1 MLDNTLKTRSQPE
14 RRHFISGSDAR
25 VITGNDE
32 VAPRRLWREKRRKA
46 EPEDLSC
53 NLVLGG
59 SRLSEIAIG
68 PSFAFTVL
76 PYAEALPPAFI
87 NELDSRSLKR
97 GLDCLDGFLGNLTPL
112 FFKVDDG

>member
-1 MLDNTLKTRSQPE
+1 MP
-14 RRHFISGSDAR
+14 GSSSA
-25 VITGNDE
+25 TTKLLPGPLAGE
-32 VAPRRLWREKRRKA
+32 AGKA

-59 SRLSEIAIG
+59 SRSSEIAIG
-68 PSFAFTVL
+68 SSFAFSVL
-76 PYAEALPPAFI
+76 SHAEALPPAFI

-97 GLDCLDGFLGNLTPL
+97 SLDCLDGFFGNLTPL